1 MTWNDNQQNRNSPQ
15 LRKRQV
21 DLYKLIQ
28 LRKNKNNIYDK
39 DMVIQAGKL
48 YLVYG
53 NYNAVA
59 NELGVSRTAVRNW
72 ANKDWWPILL
82 EEIKYLKNIELDS
95 KYTHALEKSMSELM
109 DRLENGD
116 EVVDLKT
123 GKKHRKKVTARDSA
137 LISAIMYDKRALL
150 RGDPTQIQE
159 NNFNLDDRMGQLQEM
174 FNTIARKAEEKVIE
188 GECVQENSAVTA
200 REIKEAI
207 NLPNQLEELEKDV

>member
-59 NELGVSRTAVRNW
+59 NELGISRTAVRNW
-72 ANKDWWPILL
+72 ANKDWWL
-82 EEIKYLKNIELDS
+82 S
-95 KYTHALEKSMSELM
+95 
-109 DRLENGD
+109 
-116 EVVDLKT
+116 
-123 GKKHRKKVTARDSA
+123 
-137 LISAIMYDKRALL
+137 LIHI
-150 RGDPTQIQE
+150 
-159 NNFNLDDRMGQLQEM
+159 
-174 FNTIARKAEEKVIE
+174 
-188 GECVQENSAVTA
+188 
-200 REIKEAI
+200 
-207 NLPNQLEELEKDV
+207 